1 MLSPAG
7 DGSSDLPFY
16 ADLRLL
22 PGGRKSQ
29 VSFGK
34 ASDVLKIGRFKQGT
48 HLLAYA
54 LRSKT
59 F

>member
-1 MLSPAG
+1 LNAAG
-7 DGSSDLPFY
+7 DGSSDLSFY
-16 ADLRLL
+16 ADFRLL
-22 PGGRKSQ
+22 SGGRKNQ
-29 VSFGK
+29 VSFEK
-34 ASDVLKIGRFKQGT
+34 ASNVLKIGRFKQGT